1 MAPGGTESEK
11 QENGMRKVLF
21 FHVGSIGDT
30 IVAMPAMHA
39 VLEHLKDARIDLF
52 NAALIEGHVHQE
64 LYKHLNWFSRMNFT
78 PTTGNLIQ
86 RTLTRC
92 RIIHYIYEGHYDT
105 VFYFAYAPRQI
116 DFLLFSLL
124 GIRNVFCCLDQT
136 RKEIPIYRNYL
147 ETVASYGFR
156 ASKPFQFVFTDQE
169 LKSAR
174 ELFLQL
180 NIPADRIP
188 IAVGI
193 GGKQDAC
200 HWPIEKYRQVLCHDF
215 GDNGGLFPVFLGSDK
230 ERNNV
235 ELLMNSTG
243 CGFFLQDAPN
253 LSLRETIAFLKM
265 CRFYLGN
272 DTGSI
277 HMAAAAGIPCIGI
290 YSARNAKGL
299 WEPFGENNLILRT
312 RIDCERCERSQC
324 RYGSPSRCIDAI
336 PVERVVQAVNTFL
349 QRYGASLSA
358 GKR

>member
-1 MAPGGTESEK
+1 
-11 QENGMRKVLF
+11 MRKVLF

-39 VLEHLKDARIDLF
+39 VMEHLKDSQIDLF

-78 PTTGNLIQ
+78 PTTGSVLR

-92 RIIHYIYEGHYDT
+92 RIIRYIYEGHYDT
-105 VFYFAYAPRQI
+105 VFYFAYAPRKI

-136 RKEIPIYRNYL
+136 RKEIPIYQNYL
-147 ETVASYGFR
+147 ETVAHYGFH
-156 ASKPFQFVFTDQE
+156 ASKPFQFVFSEEEQ
-169 LKSAR
+169 KSAAEVFQR
-174 ELFLQL
+174 LKIQ
-180 NIPADRIP
+180 ADTVP

-200 HWPIEKYRQVLCHDF
+200 HWPLEKYRQVLSHNF
-215 GDNGGLFPVFLGSDK
+215 RTGKLFPVFLGAEK
-230 ERNNV
+230 ERDKVNF
-235 ELLMNSTG
+235 LIDSIG
-243 CGFFLQDAPN
+243 SGFFLKDVPN
-253 LSLRETIAFLKM
+253 FSLLESIAFLKM

-290 YSARNAKGL
+290 YSARNARGL

-312 RIDCERCERSQC
+312 RIDCERCERSKC
-324 RYGSPSRCIDAI
+324 RYGYPSRCIDAI
-336 PVERVVQAVNTFL
+336 SVEMVVQAVNTL
-349 QRYGASLSA
+349 LLRRSGRTSL
-358 GKR
+358 

>member
-1 MAPGGTESEK
+1 
-11 QENGMRKVLF
+11 MRNVLF

-78 PTTGNLIQ
+78 PTTGSMFR

-92 RIIHYIYEGHYDT
+92 RIIRYIYEGHYDT
-105 VFYFAYAPRQI
+105 VFYFAYAPRKI

-147 ETVASYGFR
+147 ETAASYGFR
-156 ASKPFQFVFTDQE
+156 ASKPFQFVFSEQE
-169 LKSAR
+169 LKSAE
-174 ELFLQL
+174 ELFQRLK
-180 NIPADRIP
+180 IPADRIP

-193 GGKQDAC
+193 GGKKESC
-200 HWPIEKYRQVLCHDF
+200 RWPVEKYRQVLCHDF
-215 GDNGGLFPVFLGSDK
+215 KPHLLYPIFLGGGKDRADAESLI
-230 ERNNV
+230 R
-235 ELLMNSTG
+235 STG
-243 CGFFLQDAPN
+243 YGFFLQDAPN
-253 LSLRETIAFLKM
+253 LSLRESIAFLKF

-290 YSARNAKGL
+290 YSSIASKRL
-299 WEPFGENNLILRT
+299 WFPFGDENLILRT
-312 RIDCERCERSQC
+312 EIACEECGRSLC
-324 RYGSPSRCIDAI
+324 KYGYPSKCIDAI
-336 PVERVVQAVNTFL
+336 SVEMVVHAVNTFL
-349 QRYGASLSA
+349 KRYGTSPSV
-358 GKR
+358 REE